1 MEAQEMHRTPRDAQF
16 LDTVALGSML
26 VFASVMPPF
35 DPDEAALA
43 ASDDAGEEDRS
54 GLEEL
59 CGGHAEWQCH
69 A

>member
-35 DPDEAALA
+35 DPDEATLA
-43 ASDDAGEEDRS
+43 ASDDAGGEDRS
-54 GLEEL
+54 GLEEH
-59 CGGHAEWQCH
+59 CRSNAEWQCH